1 MSKRIYDVDVMVT
14 RALRHGPKTLA
25 ELVPYTGMSRETIRL
40 SLLRLK
46 ERRAIAGER
55 GLYRVIC
62 EEEAA

>member
-14 RALRHGPKTLA
+14 RALRNGPKTLA

-46 ERRAIAGER
+46 ERGEIV
-55 GLYRVIC
+55 GESGMYRPALV
-62 EEEAA
+62 AA